1 MRAVIVEQPGGTEA
15 LKVRDLASPDPGAG
29 EIRVKVSAAGV
40 NFIDIYERT
49 GAYPL
54 VTPFIVGSEGAGR
67 VSAVGHGV
75 TGIAVNDRVAWA
87 HVKGAGYAEQ
97 VILPAERAV
106 PIPDGVQDDEAAA
119 VLLQGITAHYL
130 STSTFPVGADH
141 TILVHA
147 AAGGVGLLLTQMAA
161 AKGARVIGL
170 VSTHDKGQLSK
181 AAGATHV
188 IRTDDDWAAEVRAL
202 TDGCGVDAV
211 FDGVGRA
218 TFDASISCLRR
229 RGTMILFGAASGPV
243 PAFDPQTLSRNGS
256 LYLTRPALG
265 DYIADRDELIERAGS
280 VLAALAAGRLRVRV
294 GGRYSLEEA
303 AFAHDDLHARRT
315 TGKLLIVP

>member
-106 PIPDGVQDDEAAA
+106 PIPDASRTMRRRLCFCRGSQP
-119 VLLQGITAHYL
+119 T
-130 STSTFPVGADH
+130 TSALRPFP
-141 TILVHA
+141 
-147 AAGGVGLLLTQMAA
+147 
-161 AKGARVIGL
+161 
-170 VSTHDKGQLSK
+170 S
-181 AAGATHV
+181 
-188 IRTDDDWAAEVRAL
+188 AL
-202 TDGCGVDAV
+202 T
-211 FDGVGRA
+211 
-218 TFDASISCLRR
+218 TPSSCMRP
-229 RGTMILFGAASGPV
+229 PV
-243 PAFDPQTLSRNGS
+243 VSDSC
-256 LYLTRPALG
+256 
-265 DYIADRDELIERAGS
+265 
-280 VLAALAAGRLRVRV
+280 
-294 GGRYSLEEA
+294 
-303 AFAHDDLHARRT
+303 
-315 TGKLLIVP
+315 